1 MILFRPFPEK
11 ALDQIAADDLHRLIA
26 DQVEESLFLEYKSDM
41 SSRGV
46 SRTVAAF
53 ANTEG
58 GTLILGVR
66 TEGRL
71 PVEILGLEAKGD
83 LGESLDQ
90 MVRSSVAPRPDVRFW
105 QVDDPSTDKSC
116 LVVEVPPGAARP
128 YLLTRTGQIMR
139 RTPTGSEPAD
149 RDYVD
154 QLFREGRAGLAWATS
169 VADERL
175 KDTGARAAFL
185 WTVPCVEGGLSL
197 GTRLFTQASLDR
209 LTATAEGFPQVAME
223 ASGGAAGIVRVPPKM
238 GRWEVTDAHLRVV
251 MMDAFNERRA
261 FSLRAETT
269 GAIESMWSDERG
281 SSLSDVALIEAALPM
296 HKRIYHETFGYH
308 GQVAAAMRNKW
319 SLPLSGDGERV
330 EFVAFRNPA
339 PILADDLDAGDLAD
353 SLKRQAARA
362 HGIWKAEPEP

>member
-1 MILFRPFPEK
+1 VILFRPFPEK
-11 ALDQIAADDLHRLIA
+11 TLDQIDTDDLQRLIA
-26 DQVEESLFLEYKSDM
+26 AQVEESLFLEYKSDM

-58 GTLILGVR
+58 GTLILGMR
-66 TEGRL
+66 TEGRR
-71 PVEILGLEAKGD
+71 PVELLGLEAQGD

-90 MVRSSVAPRPDVRFW
+90 MVRSSIAPRPDVRFW
-105 QVDDPSTDKSC
+105 QVDDPATGKSC

-139 RTPTGSEPAD
+139 RTPTASEPAD

-169 VADERL
+169 TADERL
-175 KDTGARAAFL
+175 KDTGTRSAFL
-185 WTVPCVEGGLSL
+185 WTVPCVEGGLSF

-209 LTATAEGFPQVAME
+209 LTAIAEGFPEVSTE
-223 ASGGAAGIVRVPPKM
+223 ASGGGFGVIRVPPKKSSQ
-238 GRWEVTDAHLRVV
+238 VTDTGLRVL
-251 MMDAFNERRA
+251 MTDDFNERRT
-261 FSLRAETT
+261 FSLRVQTT
-269 GAIESMWSDERG
+269 GEIETVWSDERG
-281 SSLSDVALIEAALPM
+281 SSLSINPLVEVALPM
-296 HKRIYHETFGYH
+296 HKRIYHETFWYH
-308 GQVAAAMRNKW
+308 GQVAVAIRNKW
-319 SLPLSGDGERV
+319 SVPLSGDGERV

-362 HGIWKAEPEP
+362 HGRWEPEP